1 MFDAKPPAGQKR
13 WPRGQKFALT
23 AAGETAE
30 VGYRDA
36 VALARTSGRNALETA
51 LTAWAAPL
59 QLKGTD
65 GVILSELR
73 GGARMGVADL
83 SGRLESADIT
93 PDEVRA
99 ALRRL
104 VDAGVVL
111 AIPPASQLDVG

>member
-1 MFDAKPPAGQKR
+1 MLDSKPPAGQKR

-23 AAGETAE
+23 PAGETAE

-36 VALARTSGRNALETA
+36 VTLARTSGRSALETA
-51 LTAWAAPL
+51 LTAWAVPL

-73 GGARMGVADL
+73 GGRLGVADL
-83 SGRLESADIT
+83 CGRLESADIA

-99 ALRRL
+99 ALHRL

-111 AIPPASQLDVG
+111 AIPPASQLGAA